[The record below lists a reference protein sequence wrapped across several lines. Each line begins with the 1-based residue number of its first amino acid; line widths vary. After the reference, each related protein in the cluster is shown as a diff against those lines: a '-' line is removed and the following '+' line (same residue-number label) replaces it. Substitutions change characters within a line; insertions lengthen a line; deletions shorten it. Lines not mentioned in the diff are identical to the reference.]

1 MVHKNKKKKNNI
13 ISNQEEINTKIYY
26 KKLKK
31 QNYYKD
37 YNARKRERKSH
48 NVIEKTLTL
57 EI

>member
-37 YNARKRERKSH
+37 YNERKRESKSH
-48 NVIEKTLTL
+48 NVIEKTLTM